1 MRKRFTWFVAALV
14 LVAFGLLV
22 ACSVKYAPNND
33 ALLVSPSQ
41 GLAVMQS
48 FSVDLQNGHV
58 SQIYNDN
65 GPPTDG
71 IPTQVILDPPG
82 AHAYVILQKN
92 VAVPGGS
99 INGIGT
105 FNILSDGKLANIGTV
120 TLPASPQALSMDSAG
135 KFLFVAVGG
144 SVYVYAIGA
153 NAALAQVGTPTTLP
167 AQPGG
172 QGSPIASALAV
183 TPTIY
188 PSQFAYCSA
197 AKPPTTENLY
207 VTDSVNY
214 VVLNYAISSAGGL
227 ALVRFST
234 TPGAPSG
241 APTGTVPSGVAVD
254 PCNRF
259 VYVSNAAPNNSVSA
273 YTICSVASLALSC
286 PTANF
291 SLQPVV
297 GSPYPAGDDPGP
309 LLVDPYG
316 KYLYVLDVGSNQI
329 SGYTIGSVTGT
340 LTAFTG
346 APTATNLEPTSIAIR
361 KDDSWLFVSNLN
373 SANISEYAI
382 TQATG
387 VLIPQPPITSFN
399 YPSGVA
405 VK

>member
-58 SQIYNDN
+58 QQIYNVN
-65 GPPTDG
+65 GPPVKG
-71 IPTQVILDPPG
+71 IPTQVVLDPAG
-82 AHAYVILQKN
+82 AHAYVTVQQN
-92 VAVPGGS
+92 TAVPGGS
-99 INGIGT
+99 INGIAT
-105 FNILSDGKLANIGTV
+105 FNILSDGKLANVGQV
-120 TLPASPQALSMDSAG
+120 TLPAAPTALVMDSAG
-135 KFLFVAVGG
+135 KFLFVATDG
-144 SVYVYAIGA
+144 SVYVYSVGA
-153 NAALAQVGTPTTLP
+153 NAALAQVGTPTVLP
-167 AQPGG
+167 AQPGE
-172 QGSPIASALAV
+172 QNSPVASAMAV
-183 TPTIY
+183 TPTVY
-188 PSQFAYCSA
+188 PSQFAYCSGVT
-197 AKPPTTENLY
+197 PPTTENLY

-214 VVLNYAISSAGGL
+214 VVLNYAVSSAGNL
-227 ALVRFST
+227 TLVPFNT
-234 TPGAPSG
+234 TATGV
-241 APTGTVPSGVAVD
+241 PTGTVPSGVAVD

-273 YTICSVASLALSC
+273 YRVCSAASLALSC

-291 SLQPVV
+291 SLQPIS

-316 KYLYVLDVGSNQI
+316 KWLYVLDTGSNQI
-329 SGYTIGSVTGT
+329 SGYGISSATGT

-346 APTATNLEPTSIAIR
+346 APIATNLEPTAMAIR

-373 SANISEYAI
+373 SANISEYAV
-382 TQATG
+382 TPATG
-387 VLIPQPPITSFN
+387 ILTPLAPITSFN

>member
-1 MRKRFTWFVAALV
+1 MRRRFTWSVAALV
-14 LVAFGLLV
+14 LVAFGLLL

-71 IPTQVILDPPG
+71 IPTQVVLDPAG
-82 AHAYVILQKN
+82 AHAYVILQQN

-105 FNILSDGKLANIGTV
+105 FNILSDGKLANIGQVKLT
-120 TLPASPQALSMDSAG
+120 ASPQALAMDSAG
-135 KFLFVAVGG
+135 KFLFVAVRG
-144 SVYVYAIGA
+144 SVYVYSIGP
-153 NAALAQVGTPTTLP
+153 NASLTQVGPPTSLP
-167 AQPGG
+167 GQPGE
-172 QGSPIASALAV
+172 QASPIASALAV

-188 PSQFAYCSA
+188 PSQFAFCSA
-197 AKPPTTENLY
+197 ARPPTTENLY

-214 VVLNYAISSAGGL
+214 VVLNYAISSAGVL
-227 ALVRFST
+227 TLVPFST
-234 TPGAPSG
+234 TPGAPTG
-241 APTGTVPSGVAVD
+241 APTGTVPSGVTVD

-259 VYVSNAAPNNSVSA
+259 VYVSNASPNNSVSA
-273 YTICSVASLALSC
+273 YTICSVASLAMSC

-291 SLQPVV
+291 SLQPIAA
-297 GSPYPAGDDPGP
+297 SPYPAGDDPGP

-316 KYLYVLDVGSNQI
+316 RFLYVLDTGSNQI
-329 SGYTIGSVTGT
+329 SGYEISSATGT

-346 APTATNLEPTSIAIR
+346 APIATNLEPTSIAIR

-387 VLIPQPPITSFN
+387 ILTPQPPITSFN